1 MNIQLLGLRLEDWLV
16 IITSTILV
24 GALIEIRRLKKRLVE
39 QVQRKF
45 IPQLSLE
52 ISEQEDCFY
61 LENSSAFIAQAVT
74 IEDAAVMLQDFGYK
88 KQLTLR
94 FEAVGTLKPR
104 ERRKLS
110 FKVYDKDF
118 FLADLTGKIFLHLN
132 DAEFKLR
139 IGFTSIEGL
148 KFTALFAKQGT
159 RFVSEGIECA

>member
-1 MNIQLLGLRLEDWLV
+1 MNIQLLGLTIKDWLI

-24 GALIEIRRLKKRLVE
+24 GALIEIRRLKKNLVE

-45 IPQLSLE
+45 IPQLTVE
-52 ISEQEDCFY
+52 IDNRENCFY

-74 IEDAAVMLQDFGYK
+74 VEDAAVMLQDFGYK

-94 FEAVGTLKPR
+94 FETLGTIKPG
-104 ERRKLS
+104 EKRKLA

-118 FLADLTGKIFLHLN
+118 FLADLTGKIFLHLS